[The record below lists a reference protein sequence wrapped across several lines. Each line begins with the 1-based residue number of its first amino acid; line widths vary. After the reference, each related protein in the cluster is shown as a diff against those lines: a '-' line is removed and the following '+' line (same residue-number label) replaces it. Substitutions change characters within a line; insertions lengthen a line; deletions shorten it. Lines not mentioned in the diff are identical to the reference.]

1 MSFDVG
7 DLVGYLGLD
16 DTEFN
21 RKLDA
26 AQGKMGR
33 VGDKLTGAGQKM
45 SMGVT
50 LPALALAAVTIDSA
64 AKFETAMNQVQVAT
78 GSTAADLQGLSDYA
92 KQMGADTVYS
102 AGEAADAMLE
112 LAVKEA
118 QRTEPILVQDGPAI
132 RVAFTARVMSTYTAP
147 GQKRIDRSVGPAEFQ
162 VDNVGVAIAVGRAGC
177 AAGTKVLA
185 EFARGKPVGVLERG
199 HIHGY

>member
-1 MSFDVG
+1 MRWM
-7 DLVGYLGLD
+7 LRLGLGASID
-16 DTEFN
+16 
-21 RKLDA
+21 
-26 AQGKMGR
+26 
-33 VGDKLTGAGQKM
+33 GAGAGAM
-45 SMGVT
+45 SWDEYVET
-50 LPALALAAVTIDSA
+50 PPTQWHAAVEFA
-64 AKFETAMNQVQVAT
+64 QR
-78 GSTAADLQGLSDYA
+78 
-92 KQMGADTVYS
+92 
-102 AGEAADAMLE
+102 AADAMLE